1 MSKPVAGSSDDP
13 DSCIP
18 APVKDFVF
26 DLHDSARRSQNSSDQ
41 APLYSGT
48 FRELSSKYFPQSQW
62 PSPEGIA
69 SECSND
75 PLFLAFYRELTHR
88 HLHSVTRI
96 QVIDRIDGWQVYR
109 NLFDLLLA
117 EAPGSEPSTNA
128 DSPGGLYILPSW
140 AFDVLHEFV
149 YQFQG
154 FCQFRTQTVA
164 SVANKSGGGG
174 NNNSGGG
181 GGNSQKPNG
190 HVMDALDALA
200 KNRDAW
206 AVETVLFYLH
216 RLIDVG
222 TPSTDTADAAVI
234 IPPAYRHL
242 ALFASIALSRLE
254 CLLGD
259 YRASLGALVVKSAA
273 DEATVREVFAA
284 RLSEAYHAGVSYLML
299 RRYKDATRVLGDIC
313 SDMQRGFKTGQLR
326 KLPGSDQFPK
336 LFDRMVALLAILTH
350 VCPAS
355 AKRLDESLLRV
366 VRDKHAA
373 QLGTIEAGEEGYEEL
388 FVFSCPKF
396 VSPAVPD
403 YGQAA
408 DSGGSGI
415 SNSNAGQDAYR
426 LQIKQFVLEMN
437 QQKFLRKLR
446 SYMKLYTSIGVNKLA
461 GFNDTKEEEFLARLV
476 CFKHKMR
483 QLETTDNS
491 EEELDSA
498 LDIHYYVVG
507 DMVHVDEAEKQRRF
521 ENFFMKGIMTNA
533 EIIKDVEK
541 IETRV

>member
-1 MSKPVAGSSDDP
+1 MAKVVAGSSDDP

-26 DLHDSARRSQNSSDQ
+26 DLHDTARRSHVAADQ
-41 APLYSGT
+41 AALYSGT
-48 FRELSSKYFPQSQW
+48 FRELSSKYFPQSAW
-62 PSPEGIA
+62 PTTEGIA
-69 SECSND
+69 TECSND

-96 QVIDRIDGWQVYR
+96 QVRDRIDGWQVYR

-117 EAPGSEPSTNA
+117 EAPVGVGAVDHSSFF
-128 DSPGGLYILPSW
+128 YILPTW

-164 SVANKSGGGG
+164 NAASKAGSANNGGG
-174 NNNSGGG
+174 NQSNNNSS
-181 GGNSQKPNG
+181 NKPHS
-190 HVMDALDALA
+190 HVMDALETLT
-200 KNRDAW
+200 KHRDAW

-222 TPSTDTADAAVI
+222 RPKKNDDDDDTH

-242 ALFASIALSRLE
+242 STFASVALSRLE

-259 YRASLGALVVKSAA
+259 YHASLTALAHR
-273 DEATVREVFAA
+273 DEAMVREVFAA

-313 SDMQRGFKTGQLR
+313 TDMQRGFKTGQLR

-355 AKRLDESLLRV
+355 AKRLDDSLLRV

-396 VSPAVPD
+396 VSPAVPEYD
-403 YGQAA
+403 LSKLEN
-408 DSGGSGI
+408 SGGSGGTL
-415 SNSNAGQDAYR
+415 NAGQDAYR

-437 QQKFLRKLR
+437 QQTSLRKLR

-483 QLETTDNS
+483 QLEESAEHNG
-491 EEELDSA
+491 EEVLDSA

-507 DMVHVDEAEKQRRF
+507 DMVHVDEAEKQRTF
-521 ENFFMKGIMTNA
+521 ENFFMKGIQTNA
-533 EIIKDVEK
+533 EIMKDVEK
-541 IETRV
+541 IETSV

>member
-1 MSKPVAGSSDDP
+1 MSKPVAGSSEDP

-26 DLHDSARRSQNSSDQ
+26 DLHDSARRSQNASEQ

-48 FRELSSKYFPQSQW
+48 FRELSSKYFPSSQW
-62 PSPEGIA
+62 PSTEGIA

-96 QVIDRIDGWQVYR
+96 QVRDRIDGWQVYR

-117 EAPGSEPSTNA
+117 EAPGSEPKESTTATA

-164 SVANKSGGGG
+164 NVANKGG
-174 NNNSGGG
+174 NSGGG
-181 GGNSQKPNG
+181 GGSSSQKPNS
-190 HVMDALDALA
+190 HVMEALDALG

-222 TPSTDTADAAVI
+222 TPSTDPDAPPVT

-242 ALFASIALSRLE
+242 ALFASVALSRLE

-284 RLSEAYHAGVSYLML
+284 RLSEAYHAGVSFLML

-313 SDMQRGFKTGQLR
+313 SDMQRGFK
-326 KLPGSDQFPK
+326 
-336 LFDRMVALLAILTH
+336 
-350 VCPAS
+350 
-355 AKRLDESLLRV
+355 
-366 VRDKHAA
+366 
-373 QLGTIEAGEEGYEEL
+373 
-388 FVFSCPKF
+388 
-396 VSPAVPD
+396 VSV
-403 YGQAA
+403 
-408 DSGGSGI
+408 
-415 SNSNAGQDAYR
+415 
-426 LQIKQFVLEMN
+426 
-437 QQKFLRKLR
+437 
-446 SYMKLYTSIGVNKLA
+446 
-461 GFNDTKEEEFLARLV
+461 
-476 CFKHKMR
+476 
-483 QLETTDNS
+483 
-491 EEELDSA
+491 
-498 LDIHYYVVG
+498 
-507 DMVHVDEAEKQRRF
+507 
-521 ENFFMKGIMTNA
+521 
-533 EIIKDVEK
+533 
-541 IETRV
+541 